1 MVPSDGRLAPLC
13 PANEGETQGA
23 LAPRVSPGAG
33 AAARSGRGP
42 QGPGGQTRL
51 PVWTVQWGGQPR
63 ASGTLHS
70 GPRPHAARPGWR
82 GQASEV
88 FLRGGEDGRRRAAG
102 ARCRRTKAR
111 KALSQAA
118 ASPCPSSCPGLP
130 VATVPVYLASPFSDG
145 QRMESRRLLGLAGMR
160 LRGARGFSAAA
171 TASVPSG

>member
-1 MVPSDGRLAPLC
+1 MAASPRFALRMRERRKGPSPPVC
-13 PANEGETQGA
+13 PREQVLWLSPEG
-23 LAPRVSPGAG
+23 APRAPVGRPASPCGPC
-33 AAARSGRGP
+33 SGEDSPALRGRCT
-42 QGPGGQTRL
+42 PGHVHTQRD
-51 PVWTVQWGGQPR
+51 PAQ
-63 ASGTLHS
+63 
-70 GPRPHAARPGWR
+70 R
-82 GQASEV
+82 GQAPEV

-118 ASPCPSSCPGLP
+118 ASPCPSGCPGLP

-145 QRMESRRLLGLAGMR
+145 QRMESRCLLGLAGMR